1 MANIA
6 FIPICGNR
14 NEIENTPKENGQ
26 FLYTTE
32 HNLPNQIY
40 ADVER
45 DDGTIDRVSLAGNY
59 LDINGGEVQGDV
71 TIDGDLTMEGDVK
84 FTSSVGNSV
93 SLKDIFK
100 AVYPVGSIYMST
112 SPTNPATMFGGSWA
126 EWGKGKVPVGVNT
139 SESEFNTVEKTG
151 GAKTHTLTVQQIPS
165 HAHEYGL
172 SESVQ
177 GTTITTTAFST
188 LGTNQINSTINR
200 LFQNIAG
207 SWNRL
212 RNLWEENRLIGT
224 LFPLEDTT
232 YYSGTNVAEQYSA
245 SHTHGLNKS
254 TVNTSAVGGS
264 QAHNNLQPYVTCYM
278 WKRVL

>member
-14 NEIENTPKENGQ
+14 NEIDNTPRENGQ

-32 HNLPNQIY
+32 SSLPNQIY
-40 ADVER
+40 ADIER

-71 TIDGDLTMEGDVK
+71 TIDGNLTMGGDVK

-151 GAKTHTLTVQQIPS
+151 GAKTHTLTEQQIPNHVHKYTS
-165 HAHEYGL
+165 
-172 SESVQ
+172 SDSVQ

-188 LGTNQINSTINR
+188 LHTDQINGTFGR
-200 LFQNIAG
+200 LYNSILNAWTGLKQSWAYNGLRQPPANPENIG
-207 SWNRL
+207 
-212 RNLWEENRLIGT
+212 
-224 LFPLEDTT
+224 
-232 YYSGTNVAEQYSA
+232 YYSGTDVAQQYSA

-254 TVNTSAVGGS
+254 NQNTTAVGGS